1 MPPSY
6 CRTPNDTIWT
16 GCWVRLRD
24 IVGKDNV
31 LAAKGL
37 YNELLIIAKDRYEKK
52 NAVNPT
58 QRGWIVG
65 CDDRVLGVKGIANY
79 LVIEAEQVRKLLLAM
94 IDAGLIERRD
104 CPFAKDG
111 DDVCELWRA
120 GEENS
125 DNVDKNGVDDS
136 ENGVLGNVAE
146 NRENSDSYIS
156 EVEQNKNDKVNI
168 NKDLSR
174 IVNSCELSGSDGGG
188 GNINKDAGCAGVKD
202 NNSQGLV
209 SIGPELSRDSDSQGS
224 QEKSR
229 IDSLSDSPSSHTRSR
244 ADGNQGAKGP
254 SSGQADNISTVRGG
268 LGDTLWNVES
278 DDPIVI
284 LDGLSGNQVTDYV
297 YVIDRAEKW
306 VFGLFPETVSVSEG
320 GDGLYVTD
328 EMRLQA
334 LGDLGSLRNAIDWCW
349 RKDDSGRLVVK
360 LIRETQAFCHRKKD
374 KRNIMEKPMGVL
386 MSIYKNE
393 LGWPGKKAVGSG

>member
-1 MPPSY
+1 
-6 CRTPNDTIWT
+6 
-16 GCWVRLRD
+16 LRD

-65 CDDRVLGVKGIANY
+65 VDDRVLGVEGIANY
-79 LVIEAEQVRKLLLAM
+79 LVIEAEQVRMLLLAM
-94 IDAGLIERRD
+94 IDAGLIERKM
-104 CPFAKDG
+104 CSFADKG
-111 DDVCELWRA
+111 EDVCELSRV
-120 GEENS
+120 GEGNNDSVSE
-125 DNVDKNGVDDS
+125 NGVDDS
-136 ENGVLGNVAE
+136 KNGVLGNVAE

-156 EVEQNKNDKVNI
+156 EVEQNKNDNVNI
-168 NKDLSR
+168 NKDRSR
-174 IVNSCELSGSDGGG
+174 IVNSCELSGNDGGG
-188 GNINKDAGCAGVKD
+188 GNINKDAGYAGVKD
-202 NNSQGLV
+202 DNSQGLD

-224 QEKSR
+224 QCSQGSQEESR
-229 IDSLSDSPSSHTRSR
+229 IDSLSDSQSSHTRSR
-244 ADGNQGAKGP
+244 ADGIQGAKGP
-254 SSGQADNISTVRGG
+254 PSGQADNVSTMKGG
-268 LGDTLWNVES
+268 LGDTLWNIES

-284 LDGLSGNQVTDYV
+284 LDGLSGKQMTDYV

-320 GDGLYVTD
+320 GDGLYVKD
-328 EMRLQA
+328 DMRLQA

-349 RKDDSGRLVVK
+349 RQDDTGRLVVK

-393 LGWPGKKAVGSG
+393 LGWPGKKAVSSG